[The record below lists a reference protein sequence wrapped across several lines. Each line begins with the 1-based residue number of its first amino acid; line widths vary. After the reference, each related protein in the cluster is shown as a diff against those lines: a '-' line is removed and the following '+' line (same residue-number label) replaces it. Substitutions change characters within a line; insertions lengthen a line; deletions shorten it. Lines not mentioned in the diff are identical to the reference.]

1 MMRSGN
7 TGLVFA
13 AVLLIAAAP
22 LGQAAEDGGAP
33 AVTRIDDDRYQVG
46 KVIVDRTA
54 GEFRVPGTVLEFDRP
69 LEYIAVSTGGRKAY
83 ESLLEVEATG
93 TEFNLA
99 CILIGLDADK
109 STLPEYQFDLT
120 PLEGQAVEIF
130 IEWGEG
136 EEKQRDPAID
146 LVTLDD
152 ESREGSDWVYTGGA
166 TMVGKPP
173 VYLPDSLGTL
183 VGFVHDPASV
193 IEHRTGLGIGAYGSL
208 QADARTC
215 PPTGTPV
222 TLIVRRVPEASE

>member
-1 MMRSGN
+1 MTRSRRAGP
-7 TGLVFA
+7 GVA
-13 AVLLIAAAP
+13 AALLMFVALLIH
-22 LGQAAEDGGAP
+22 AAEEGDTP
-33 AVTRIDDDRYQVG
+33 AVTQIDDDRYRVG
-46 KVIVDRTA
+46 QMVVDRSV
-54 GEFRVPGTVLEFDRP
+54 GEFRVPGRVLEFDRP

-99 CILIGLDADK
+99 CILIGLDPEK

-120 PLEGQAVEIF
+120 PLKGQAVEVF

-136 EEKQRDPAID
+136 EEKQRAPAID

-152 ESREGSDWVYTGGA
+152 DSREGSDWVYTGGA

-183 VGFVHDPASV
+183 IGFVHDPASV

-222 TLIVRRVPEASE
+222 TLIVRLAPE